1 MLLPNDPSDEV
12 IELQA
17 GPWQDRAWDALQTG
31 LTVWGAYTLFVALMR
46 RWRR

>member
-1 MLLPNDPSDEV
+1 MILPDNRSDEV

-17 GPWQDRAWDALQTG
+17 EPWQDRAWSALQTG